1 MFEQL
6 RFSTNKVIQQAT
18 DSVLE
23 VLLLFVLFVYLY
35 LYPLALHLLPLVES
49 RLRFELKQD
58 LIDQLD
64 VHVHLHDEVSELFSL
79 ERVKLMRDSLSCGLA
94 IFLPLSFLLGS

>member
-6 RFSTNKVIQQAT
+6 RFSANEVVQQAT

-23 VLLLFVLFVYLY
+23 VLLFFVLFVYLD
-35 LYPLALHLLPLVES
+35 LDPLALHFLPLVKS

-64 VHVHLHDEVSELFSL
+64 VHVHLHDEVFQLFSL
-79 ERVKLMRDSLSCGLA
+79 ERVKLMRNSLSCRLA
-94 IFLPLSFLLGS
+94 IF